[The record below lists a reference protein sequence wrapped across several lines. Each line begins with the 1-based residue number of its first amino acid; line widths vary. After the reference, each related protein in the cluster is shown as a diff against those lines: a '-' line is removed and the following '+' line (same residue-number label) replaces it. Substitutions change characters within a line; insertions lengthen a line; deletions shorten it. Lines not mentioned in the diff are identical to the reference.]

1 MSNINL
7 LKCASLP
14 GSGSGCQSAL
24 PAEVGKAAENA
35 PDPLDAWFQPIPRE
49 REPVTVNVI
58 TGTTTTTAQALQI
71 AEQIMRARNREAR
84 PKSYVEGGFVL
95 GDPIPA
101 RRVFLCGEA
110 IIPAS
115 RPDLLNA
122 AGGGE

>member
-1 MSNINL
+1 MTSINL
-7 LKCASLP
+7 LKVASLP

-24 PAEVGKAAENA
+24 PAEVGKAAGKA
-35 PDPLDAWFQPIPRE
+35 TDPLDAWFQPIARSSDT
-49 REPVTVNVI
+49 VTVNII

-101 RRVFLCGEA
+101 RRVLLYGEA

-115 RPDLLNA
+115 SPDLLDA